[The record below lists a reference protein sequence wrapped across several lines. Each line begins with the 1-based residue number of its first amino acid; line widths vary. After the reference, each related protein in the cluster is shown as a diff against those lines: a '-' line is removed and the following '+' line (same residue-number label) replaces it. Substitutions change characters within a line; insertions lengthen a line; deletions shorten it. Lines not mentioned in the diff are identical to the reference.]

1 MKNKIKLEGYTINR
15 NKIKTVNV
23 SGGFEDI
30 TAVVDQPVR
39 AIYSCGFYSVIIR
52 IKNRN
57 CLSDLEFSNKENANT
72 MIKYLTDQNI
82 RIMGEKSITK
92 YKNEYYQ

>member
-1 MKNKIKLEGYTINR
+1 MDNIKLEGYTINK
-15 NKIKTVNV
+15 NKIKTINV
-23 SGGFEDI
+23 TGGFEDI

-39 AIYSCGFYSVIIR
+39 AIYSSRFYSVIIR
-52 IKNRN
+52 IKDRD
-57 CLSDLEFSNKENANT
+57 CLSDLEFSNKENAET